1 MYGTFGIIAYS
12 FSNAS
17 VFSKNFP
24 LHESSCIFDRSLVF
38 YLLPHIAHCAHRAA
52 VLFSTRKSRRP
63 AKDMNSFPKG
73 GALYDA
79 A

>member
-12 FSNAS
+12 FPNAS
-17 VFSKNFP
+17 VFFKNFSFTRKF
-24 LHESSCIFDRSLVF
+24 LYFRQEFGI
-38 YLLPHIAHCAHRAA
+38 LLITSHCAHRAA